1 GAFDPARSSGALV
14 VKRAPDGADAAPA
27 PLAEGVSARWFG
39 FTDDGAT
46 LAAIRGWDAGR
57 ELGELVLLPTAG
69 AAAWTAVPLAGG
81 AGLGATSF
89 VTANG
94 RVLYGVRGG
103 GRDGLWLAP

>member
-1 GAFDPARSSGALV
+1 
-14 VKRAPDGADAAPA
+14 
-27 PLAEGVSARWFG
+27 VSARWFG
-39 FTDDGAT
+39 FTDDGAA

-57 ELGELVLLPTAG
+57 GLGELVLVPTSGAG
-69 AAAWTAVPLAGG
+69 AWTAAPLEGG

-89 VTANG
+89 VTSNG